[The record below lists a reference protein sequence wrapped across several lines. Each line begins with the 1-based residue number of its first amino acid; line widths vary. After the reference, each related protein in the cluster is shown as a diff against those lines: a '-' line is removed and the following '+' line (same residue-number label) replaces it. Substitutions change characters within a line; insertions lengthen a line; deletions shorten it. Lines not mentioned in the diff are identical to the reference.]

1 MATGSNIRVGDA
13 ERDAT
18 ATQLREH
25 YATGRLTLDELNE
38 RLDQTF
44 KARTGADLKAVTRDL
59 PALGSP
65 WAGATAAGGGF
76 GDGGQSHRTG
86 QLPGGSRSQW
96 GTAGPGRPVPV
107 GRPGRPRRWVR
118 FPAARA
124 VRGCLDDSGPA
135 RGVGAAGPGRPVRVR
150 VRRRAPAGDRVR
162 PRGGGADPAFV
173 RGAPGLRTALRPLRQ
188 TLVDANGRAAKPL
201 VTDAAGGPSASV
213 FGSPRRA
220 VPPS

>member
-65 WAGATAAGGGF
+65 WAGATAAGGGL

-96 GTAGPGRPVPV
+96 GPQAPGGQYQWGGQGDPGNGFGPRRRGLSAVASVIPILLGVWALLVLGGLFAFGFGGGRPLAIVFALAAV
-107 GRPGRPRRWVR
+107 ALIRRLFGGRRGYGRRYGRCGRRW
-118 FPAARA
+118 
-124 VRGCLDDSGPA
+124 
-135 RGVGAAGPGRPVRVR
+135 
-150 VRRRAPAGDRVR
+150 
-162 PRGGGADPAFV
+162 
-173 RGAPGLRTALRPLRQ
+173 
-188 TLVDANGRAAKPL
+188 
-201 VTDAAGGPSASV
+201 
-213 FGSPRRA
+213 
-220 VPPS
+220 

>member
-59 PALGSP
+59 PAPGSP
-65 WAGATAAGGGF
+65 WAGATAPGGGF

-86 QLPGGSRSQW
+86 QRPGGSRSQW
-96 GTAGPGRPVPV
+96 GPQAPGGQYQWGGQGGPGDGFGSRRRGLSAAASMIPVLLGV
-107 GRPGRPRRWVR
+107 WTLLVLGGLFAFGFGGGRPLAIVVALAAVALIRRL
-118 FPAARA
+118 F
-124 VRGCLDDSGPA
+124 G
-135 RGVGAAGPGRPVRVR
+135 
-150 VRRRAPAGDRVR
+150 RRRG
-162 PRGGGADPAFV
+162 F
-173 RGAPGLRTALRPLRQ
+173 
-188 TLVDANGRAAKPL
+188 GRRY
-201 VTDAAGGPSASV
+201 GRCGW
-213 FGSPRRA
+213 RW
-220 VPPS
+220 